1 MRWPRKSNYPAAHQ
15 ETHLP
20 GASQEACLALSEE
33 PEVVCLQEWVL
44 LCLEELMVVCL
55 ELDVILNVSAWP
67 LPIFLCLP
75 CNLLIVEKPLLYNL
89 LNFSFVEQDL
99 DLMTTFGDPEV
110 MSALQ
115 DCTVFHSNSSLLSFM
130 LEFQCYI

>member
-1 MRWPRKSNYPAAHQ
+1 M
-15 ETHLP
+15 
-20 GASQEACLALSEE
+20 SEE

-55 ELDVILNVSAWP
+55 ELDVILN
-67 LPIFLCLP
+67 
-75 CNLLIVEKPLLYNL
+75 
-89 LNFSFVEQDL
+89 DL

-115 DCTVFHSNSSLLSFM
+115 DCTVFHSNSPLSPRSSFM
-130 LEFQCYI
+130 V